1 MEFWQNVCFIET
13 TQLVEIARITEA
25 CGYDGIMVSDH
36 VVHPEDATSHYPYTP
51 DGRISWEAWRPW
63 PDPWVLIGSM
73 AAVTRRLRFMTTT
86 YIAPARN
93 PFVVAKAVG
102 TAAVLS
108 DNRVVLGLGAGWFR
122 EEFELM
128 GQEFDNRG
136 ARLDEMIEVLRLL
149 WRGGFVEYEGEHYR
163 FGRVQ
168 MNPAP
173 TRQVPIYG
181 AGHSAP
187 AFRRAAR
194 LDGWIG
200 NAYTPEDALHFLA
213 QLQEARAA
221 AGTLDRSD
229 YGTVVAV
236 QADPFDLDVYRR
248 LEDAGVTTILCVPW
262 LIAGGADR
270 TGPPPEVLDGE
281 RGLHTIDE
289 AAAYEGPIDEKRRAI
304 EEFAERVIDKMR

>member
-1 MEFWQNVCFIET
+1 MEFWQNICFIET
-13 TQLVEIARITEA
+13 TQLVEIARVTEEA
-25 CGYDGIMVSDH
+25 GYDGIMVSDH
-36 VVHPEDATSHYPYTP
+36 VVHPEHPTSHYPYAP
-51 DGRISWEAWRPW
+51 DGHIGWEAWRPW
-63 PDPWVLIGSM
+63 PDPWVLIGAM
-73 AAVTRRLRFMTTT
+73 AAVTERLRFMTTT
-86 YIAPARN
+86 YVAPARN

-108 DNRVVLGLGAGWFR
+108 NDRVVLGLGAGWFR

-128 GQEFDNRG
+128 GQEFSNRG
-136 ARLDEMIEVLRLL
+136 QRLDEMIDVLRLL

-173 TRQVPIYG
+173 TKPVPIYC
-181 AGHSAP
+181 AGHSPP
-187 AFRRAAR
+187 ALRRAAR

-200 NAYTPEDALHFLA
+200 NAYTPEDALHFLE
-213 QLQEARAA
+213 QLRKAREA
-221 AGTLDRSD
+221 AGTLDRKD

-262 LIAGGADR
+262 LIAGGAER
-270 TGPPPEVLDGE
+270 SQPPPSFADGE
-281 RGLHTIDE
+281 RGLHEIDE
-289 AAAYEGPIDEKRRAI
+289 DAAYEGPLEDKRRAI
-304 EEFAERVIDKMR
+304 EDFAERVIQRM